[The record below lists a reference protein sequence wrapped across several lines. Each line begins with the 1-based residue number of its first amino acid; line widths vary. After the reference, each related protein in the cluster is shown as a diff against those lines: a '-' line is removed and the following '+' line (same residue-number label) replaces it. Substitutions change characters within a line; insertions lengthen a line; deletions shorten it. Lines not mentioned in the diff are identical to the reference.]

1 MKRYHSPFTII
12 LVFLF
17 CIPLAAQPKTERQPQ
32 APATYTDSRGT
43 VYPLSAVHR
52 LVSLGPTVTE
62 TICALGGEDMLVG
75 RTDYCNYPASVADI
89 PSIGGILNPSVEK
102 IIRLKPDLV
111 IASSMVSD
119 DVYRALEKA
128 GVKAISIN
136 KEGTFEGTFGFIR
149 DVGLVI
155 GKKQEAENLAASMH
169 AQLAAIQERYKN
181 KPNRRV
187 CFVVAFGTYD
197 ASATGDTYLDE
208 MITLAG
214 GINVAKDGRN
224 WMFSKEQLLLANP
237 DVIILMGRMNDG
249 KSDAQLLA
257 EWNDTK
263 PYCDMKAEVKIID
276 GDLIGRQGPRT
287 VQGIGELA
295 RLIHGE

>member
-119 DVYRALEKA
+119 DVYRALDKA

-136 KEGTFEGTFGFIR
+136 KESSFEGTFGFIR

-214 GINVAKDGRN
+214 GINVAKDGHN

>member
-17 CIPLAAQPKTERQPQ
+17 CIPLAAQPKVERQPQ

-52 LVSLGPTVTE
+52 IVSLGPTVTE
-62 TICALGGEDMLVG
+62 TVCALGGEDMLVG

-119 DVYRALEKA
+119 DVYKALDKA

-136 KEGTFEGTFGFIR
+136 KESTFEGTFGFIR

-155 GKKQEAENLAASMH
+155 GKKQEAENLVASMH
-169 AQLAAIQERYKN
+169 AQLVAIQERYKN

-208 MITLAG
+208 MIALAG
-214 GINVAKDGRN
+214 GVNVAKDGRN

-249 KSDAQLLA
+249 ESDAQLLA